1 MRGRRVRLVTVDG
14 PGGRRD
20 VAAAAD
26 ASLVYLLPVLIDLVG
41 GGAQPPSS
49 PRWALYTEDG
59 LVVARTG
66 TLAATG
72 VVDGQVLVLSPGPPP
87 NARPEVT
94 S

>member
-1 MRGRRVRLVTVDG
+1 MRGRRVRLVTVTG

-41 GGAQPPSS
+41 GDEHPHGS
-49 PRWALYTEDG
+49 PRWALYTEAG
-59 LVVARTG
+59 RVVPRTG
-66 TLAATG
+66 SLVSAG
-72 VVDGQVLVLSPGPPP
+72 VADGQTLVLSTTAP
-87 NARPEVT
+87 RSEVT